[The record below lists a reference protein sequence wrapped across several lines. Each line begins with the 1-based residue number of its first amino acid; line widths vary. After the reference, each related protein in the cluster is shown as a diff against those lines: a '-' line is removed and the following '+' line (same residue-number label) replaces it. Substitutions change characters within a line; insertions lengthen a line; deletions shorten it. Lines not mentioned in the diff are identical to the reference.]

1 MVKDLVSEMV
11 VRSPWEPLAR
21 AVYGWVSPTARY
33 DSQTLE
39 VMDRIVRPNSN
50 CIDIGCYQSYI
61 LREIVRRA
69 PKGMHF
75 AIESRPERFARL
87 KAKYP
92 QVTLLNVA
100 ASDPQDA
107 AALDSDSTPSLSSFA
122 CISRS
127 SRKNSA
133 GTQVLAARLDDLIP
147 DDLAVRFVNLHVNG
161 SELPALRGARET
173 IRRCHPY
180 IIFDHSRLGADETR
194 SLPEDL
200 YDFLTLNGLAISQLD
215 EWLIGNSP
223 LARQEFCDQ
232 LERHTNSRFLAHP

>member
-50 CIDIGCYQSYI
+50 CIDIGCQGYV
-61 LREIVRRA
+61 LREIVRLA
-69 PKGMHF
+69 PQGKHY
-75 AIESRPERFARL
+75 AVEPRPERFARL
-87 KAKYP
+87 KAKFP
-92 QVTLLNVA
+92 QVTLLNVI
-100 ASDPQDA
+100 ASDSAESETLDHGGCTPTASGLACSVRQRRETRENPQVIA
-107 AALDSDSTPSLSSFA
+107 AP
-122 CISRS
+122 
-127 SRKNSA
+127 
-133 GTQVLAARLDDLIP
+133 LDDLIP
-147 DDLAVRFVNLHVNG
+147 SDLAVRFINLHVQAP
-161 SELPALRGARET
+161 ELPALRGALKI

-180 IIFDHSRLGADETR
+180 IIFEHGRGSADQPRFRPDEV
-194 SLPEDL
+194 
-200 YDFLTLNGLAISQLD
+200 YDFLTLNGLAISQMD

-232 LERHTNSRFLAHP
+232 LALRQNSRFMAHP